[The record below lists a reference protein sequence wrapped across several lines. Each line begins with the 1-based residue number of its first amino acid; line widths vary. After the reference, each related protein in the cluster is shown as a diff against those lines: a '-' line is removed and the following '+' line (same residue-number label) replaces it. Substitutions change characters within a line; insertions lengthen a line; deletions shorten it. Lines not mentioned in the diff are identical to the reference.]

1 MSKEEIKQEINK
13 TLDQFS
19 EKALQDLLSFLKQF
33 HGQPAISLFSVDHFK
48 RLLTEDKE
56 LLERLA
62 Q

>member
-1 MSKEEIKQEINK
+1 MSKEEIKQEIIRN
-13 TLDQFS
+13 LDQFS
-19 EKALQDLLSFLKQF
+19 EKALEDLLAFLKHLQA
-33 HGQPAISLFSVDHFK
+33 PESVSLFSGDHFK

>member
-1 MSKEEIKQEINK
+1 MSKEEIKQEITK
-13 TLDQFS
+13 ALDQFS
-19 EKALQDLLSFLKQF
+19 EQALQDLLSFLKQF
-33 HGQPAISLFSVDHFK
+33 HSQPSISLFSGNHFK